1 MNGMSLIRPLSPR
14 NALTWSWLLVWSLV
28 AFIWAF
34 AEAVWFFIMV
44 DVLISLAVMRFGVLR
59 AMVPTLAA
67 LIGALLGGIVL
78 YQWAQVNPETVRAFI
93 LTVPGITEE
102 LLRTVSVD
110 MADEPLG
117 ALFLGGLTGVPFKIF
132 AATAYEAGI
141 APLQEFLQPASMAR
155 LSRFVAVV
163 AVSGVLRFLLYT
175 RLRRVGLMRLT
186 LFIWVVFYAWFGYVF
201 WNIV

>member
-1 MNGMSLIRPLSPR
+1 MSLFRPLSPR
-14 NALTWSWLLVWSLV
+14 SALTWSWLLVWSLV

-78 YQWAQVNPETVRAFI
+78 YEWAQVNPDTVRTFI
-93 LTVPGITEE
+93 LTVPGITGE
-102 LLRTVSVD
+102 LLRSASVD

-117 ALFLGGLTGVPFKIF
+117 ALLFGGFTGVPFKIF

-141 APLQEFLQPASMAR
+141 APLQAFLQPAAVAR
-155 LSRFVAVV
+155 LSRFIAVV